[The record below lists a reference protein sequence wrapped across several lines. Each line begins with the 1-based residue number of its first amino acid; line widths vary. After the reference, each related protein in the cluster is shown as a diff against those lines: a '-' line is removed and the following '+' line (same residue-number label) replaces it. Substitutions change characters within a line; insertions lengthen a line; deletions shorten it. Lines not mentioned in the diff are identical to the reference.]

1 MGKPCTVQNDE
12 VVSFTNCE
20 MKHFFVKL
28 QKEED
33 EAICKNHSL
42 SLEFYC
48 TVCKE
53 VICMDCFLLSHK
65 QHETKTIKYAKNE
78 GLDLAD
84 RVESIR
90 NGIASGYERIHERAL
105 QMKKHLDESERDIIK
120 QVEQIE
126 TKIQGLI
133 SSIFK
138 KTKLYYECLLGETK
152 NLLQNTLSLCETTMK
167 ANKLSKKLKG
177 FGDLQLAC
185 MLDDLVTAREE
196 KEKETVNME
205 EVEQTL
211 HKAHD
216 APVVIA
222 NEEAIF
228 NSVKDLLK
236 HITFDPPQYER
247 SISDDFTFE
256 GYMNGEYVVNM
267 IEDNG
272 NATDSSSVEEE
283 NGMFTANNC

>member
-1 MGKPCTVQNDE
+1 
-12 VVSFTNCE
+12 
-20 MKHFFVKL
+20 
-28 QKEED
+28 
-33 EAICKNHSL
+33 
-42 SLEFYC
+42 
-48 TVCKE
+48 
-53 VICMDCFLLSHK
+53 MDCFLLSHK

-90 NGIASGYERIHERAL
+90 NGIALGYERIHERAL
-105 QMKKHLDESERDIIK
+105 QMKKHLDESERDIIEH
-120 QVEQIE
+120 VEQIE
-126 TKIQGLI
+126 TKFQGLI

-152 NLLQNTLSLCETTMK
+152 KLLQNTLSLCETTMK
-167 ANKLSKKLKG
+167 SNKLSEKLKG

-196 KEKETVNME
+196 GEKETVNME

-211 HKAHD
+211 RKAHD

-228 NSVKDLLK
+228 NSFKAIFNSFKDIFK
-236 HITFDPPQYER
+236 HITLDPQQYER

-256 GYMNGEYVVNM
+256 GYKNGEYVVNM
-267 IEDNG
+267 IEEDGNG
-272 NATDSSSVEEE
+272 TDSSSVEEE
-283 NGMFTANNC
+283 NGMLLLIIVS